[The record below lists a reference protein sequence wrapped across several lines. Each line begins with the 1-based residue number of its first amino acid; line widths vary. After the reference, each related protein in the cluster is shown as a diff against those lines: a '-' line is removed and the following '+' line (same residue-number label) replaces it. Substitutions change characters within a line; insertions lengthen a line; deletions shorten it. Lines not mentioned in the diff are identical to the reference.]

1 MNRDRHEPDEQF
13 LTESARRQ
21 VEQDYRDAPTDS
33 PMGPIGEVPSRHEAG
48 DRSAEAG
55 LTEAAIPGQGPT
67 ADDAAPETL
76 MPDDGARSPR
86 SGAPSNRLPTPNWTK
101 YRPTASAPARVST
114 RPSWPAA
121 SRWTASPGTATRRS
135 RWSRS
140 PLWNGHWRRT
150 RRTSP
155 DRAEIQA

>member
-55 LTEAAIPGQGPT
+55 LTEAAIPGHGPT
-67 ADDAAPETL
+67 AEDAAPETL
-76 MPDDGARSPR
+76 MPDDGARSPQER
-86 SGAPSNRLPTPNWTK
+86 GP
-101 YRPTASAPARVST
+101 VE
-114 RPSWPAA
+114 PAA
-121 SRWTASPGTATRRS
+121 DTELDEVPANRIGAGKGLDEAELARRKPLDGKPWDGDPAQPLEPESAVERPLASDPKDEPG
-135 RWSRS
+135 
-140 PLWNGHWRRT
+140 PG
-150 RRTSP
+150 
-155 DRAEIQA
+155 

>member
-21 VEQDYRDAPTDS
+21 VEQDNRESAADDS

-67 ADDAAPETL
+67 ADDATPETL
-76 MPDDGARSPR
+76 MPDDGARSPQER
-86 SGAPSNRLPTPNWTK
+86 GP
-101 YRPTASAPARVST
+101 VE
-114 RPSWPAA
+114 PAA
-121 SRWTASPGTATRRS
+121 DTELEEVPANRIGAGKGLDEAELARRKPLDGKPWDGNPDEPLEPATAVDNNLATP
-135 RWSRS
+135 
-140 PLWNGHWRRT
+140 PLDE
-150 RRTSP
+150 S
-155 DRAEIQA
+155 DKA